1 MAVSFSTPS
10 AAAASTD
17 TLDSVTTRGST
28 TTNSIQVGGVN
39 VAGNYALP
47 TADGTNGQFL
57 QTDGS
62 GSVSFASVSVTGGL
76 TYKGSY
82 NAATS
87 TPSLV
92 TALKGDFYIIS
103 VAGSLAG
110 VNLAVGDHI
119 VFNQNAANPV
129 TSAMFDV
136 IDNSEADTLDSV
148 TTRGSTTANSV
159 QVGGLNVA
167 GNYNLPA
174 VDGSNGQAITT
185 NGSGTLSF
193 STVLTDVVQ
202 DPSPQLGA
210 PLDVNGQAITSASN
224 GDITL
229 NPDGTGE
236 IQLGAD
242 LIPDADATHT
252 IGSES
257 ERFISAYTDLNGAI
271 RFKAKNDSGGVINK
285 GQVVYIKGISGT
297 VPTVGLAR
305 ANSAAT
311 MPAFGLALAS
321 ANDQAEMQIITFGN
335 LTDVNTTTYSLS
347 LNDTVFVSA
356 ATAGALTNSA
366 PAGEANLIQNIGR
379 VIRADASAGIIKVGG
394 AGRSNATPNLD
405 DGKIFKGNA
414 SNQAESVAL
423 SSVALS
429 SLNDDLSYLEPANNL
444 SDVSSASAARTN
456 LGLGTAATQDIGTT
470 ANDVVQLDG
479 SARLPAVDGSQLT
492 NLPAAA
498 GSLLASNNLSDVA
511 NISTSR
517 ANLGLGNAGL
527 YNVGTAA
534 SNVVQ
539 LDGSARLPA
548 VDGSQLTN
556 LPAAAGALLSANNLS
571 DVANIST
578 SRANL
583 GLGNAGL
590 YNVGTAASNVVQLD
604 GSARLPAVDGSQLT
618 NLPAPVES
626 DTLDSVTTRGS
637 STTNSVST
645 GHHTPSSAGSYDLG
659 STVAE
664 WRNLYLADNSKIVMG
679 LDQDVELIHDPDD
692 GLILDLGVADESNDP
707 QLQLRSQTTGAFGPR
722 MTFRTD
728 SASPAAGDRV
738 GTFLFQGEDSGSGA
752 QDYAE
757 IRGLIQD
764 PTAANEVGKLS
775 LLAWPSSANARGL
788 HVQGI
793 PSVTS
798 GAKVNIDHDGNTYGL
813 HLNNVLVE
821 ATAAELSLLDGGST
835 VGSSITIA
843 DTDGFIVNN
852 GGVTKLIPALD
863 LKTYAGGGGGGG
875 SRTSPTSITTTTTL
889 SAPAASTLEEIYYI
903 DSGSAVTVTLVAAS
917 TVDGFKYNLKRLG
930 AGAVTIALNG
940 SDVIDH
946 SGQTS
951 FSLANQYDSI
961 TLVSDGTNNRWL
973 II

>member
-174 VDGSNGQAITT
+174 ADGSTGQAITT

-202 DPSPQLGA
+202 DTTPQLGG
-210 PLDVNGQAITSASN
+210 PLDVNGQAITSASS

-236 IQLGAD
+236 IKLGAD

-271 RFKAKNDSGGVINK
+271 RFKAKNDSGGVISK
-285 GQVVYIKGISGT
+285 GQAVYIKGISGT

-311 MPAFGLALAS
+311 MPAFGLALAN

-405 DGKIFKGNA
+405 NGKIFKGNA

-423 SSVALS
+423 SSIALS
-429 SLNDDLSYLEPANNL
+429 SLNDDLSYLTP
-444 SDVSSASAARTN
+444 
-456 LGLGTAATQDIGTT
+456 
-470 ANDVVQLDG
+470 
-479 SARLPAVDGSQLT
+479 
-492 NLPAAA
+492 
-498 GSLLASNNLSDVA
+498 
-511 NISTSR
+511 
-517 ANLGLGNAGL
+517 
-527 YNVGTAA
+527 
-534 SNVVQ
+534 
-539 LDGSARLPA
+539 
-548 VDGSQLTN
+548 
-556 LPAAAGALLSANNLS
+556 ANNLS
-571 DVANIST
+571 DVANAGTARTNLGVAIGSDVQAYDAQLADVAGLTPADGSFIVGDGASFVAESGATART
-578 SRANL
+578 SL
-583 GLGNAGL
+583 GLGTAATSASTDFLASTAGL
-590 YNVGTAASNVVQLD
+590 NNLSDVSFTAGPGIDNYVLTYDNGTSSWGAEAASGGGIAAVVDDTSPQLGGNLDLHGQDIVTTSNADLDLAPDGTGVVVVRGNQTGGNNQGAIKLNCEQNTHGVTIKSPAHASAASYTLTLPIND
-604 GSARLPAVDGSQLT
+604 GSANEVLQTDGSGVLSWVAQSGGYSIDLDPVAITTSNVTLT
-618 NLPAPVES
+618 AP
-626 DTLDSVTTRGS
+626 
-637 STTNSVST
+637 SVSHEYYIVRNST
-645 GHHTPSSAGSYDLG
+645 SA
-659 STVAE
+659 
-664 WRNLYLADNSKIVMG
+664 
-679 LDQDVELIHDPDD
+679 
-692 GLILDLGVADESNDP
+692 
-707 QLQLRSQTTGAFGPR
+707 
-722 MTFRTD
+722 
-728 SASPAAGDRV
+728 
-738 GTFLFQGEDSGSGA
+738 
-752 QDYAE
+752 
-757 IRGLIQD
+757 
-764 PTAANEVGKLS
+764 
-775 LLAWPSSANARGL
+775 
-788 HVQGI
+788 
-793 PSVTS
+793 
-798 GAKVNIDHDGNTYGL
+798 
-813 HLNNVLVE
+813 
-821 ATAAELSLLDGGST
+821 
-835 VGSSITIA
+835 ITI
-843 DTDGFIVNN
+843 N
-852 GGVTKLIPALD
+852 
-863 LKTYAGGGGGGG
+863 
-875 SRTSPTSITTTTTL
+875 
-889 SAPAASTLEEIYYI
+889 
-903 DSGSAVTVTLVAAS
+903 LVAAA
-917 TVDGFKYNLKRLG
+917 TAGAEFQYTFKVLG
-930 AGAVTIALNG
+930 SGAVTIDPNG
-940 SDVIDH
+940 SEYIDH
-946 SGQTS
+946 SGQTTYTPI
-951 FSLANQYDSI
+951 QYDAV
-961 TLVSDGTNNRWL
+961 TLLCDGSNWYL
-973 II
+973 V

>member
-10 AAAASTD
+10 AAAAESD
-17 TLDSVTTRGST
+17 TLDTVTTRGST

-148 TTRGSTTANSV
+148 TARGSTTANSI
-159 QVGGLNVA
+159 QVGGVNVA
-167 GNYNLPA
+167 GNYNLPT

-202 DPSPQLGA
+202 DTTPQLGG
-210 PLDVNGQAITSASN
+210 PLDVNGQSITSASN

-236 IQLGAD
+236 IKLGAD

-252 IGSES
+252 IGSEN

-271 RFKAKNDSGGVINK
+271 RFKAKNDSGGVISK
-285 GQVVYIKGISGT
+285 GQAVYIKGISGT

-311 MPAFGLALAS
+311 MPAFGLALAN

-379 VIRADASAGIIKVGG
+379 VIRADAAAGIIKVGG

-423 SSVALS
+423 SSIALS
-429 SLNDDLSYLEPANNL
+429 SLNDDLSYLAPANNL
-444 SDVSSASAARTN
+444 SDVANAATARTN
-456 LGLGTAATQDIGTT
+456 LGLAIGSDVQAYDAGLADIAGIPTTDGVFIVGNGTNFVAEIGSTARTSLGLGTAAVEDVGTT
-470 ANDVVQLDG
+470 AGDIVQLDG

-492 NLPAAA
+492 NLP
-498 GSLLASNNLSDVA
+498 GGGDLLA
-511 NISTSR
+511 
-517 ANLGLGNAGL
+517 
-527 YNVGTAA
+527 
-534 SNVVQ
+534 
-539 LDGSARLPA
+539 
-548 VDGSQLTN
+548 
-556 LPAAAGALLSANNLS
+556 ANNLS
-571 DVANIST
+571 DLANAATARTNLGVAIGSDVQAYDAQLADVAGLTPADGAFIVGDGANFVAESGATART
-578 SRANL
+578 SL
-583 GLGNAGL
+583 GLGTAATSNTGDFLASTAGL
-590 YNVGTAASNVVQLD
+590 NDLSDVSFTAGPGIDNYVLTYDNAS
-604 GSARLPAVDGSQLT
+604 
-618 NLPAPVES
+618 
-626 DTLDSVTTRGS
+626 S
-637 STTNSVST
+637 SW
-645 GHHTPSSAGSYDLG
+645 G
-659 STVAE
+659 AE
-664 WRNLYLADNSKIVMG
+664 
-679 LDQDVELIHDPDD
+679 
-692 GLILDLGVADESNDP
+692 
-707 QLQLRSQTTGAFGPR
+707 
-722 MTFRTD
+722 
-728 SASPAAGDRV
+728 AA
-738 GTFLFQGEDSGSGA
+738 
-752 QDYAE
+752 
-757 IRGLIQD
+757 
-764 PTAANEVGKLS
+764 
-775 LLAWPSSANARGL
+775 
-788 HVQGI
+788 
-793 PSVTS
+793 
-798 GAKVNIDHDGNTYGL
+798 
-813 HLNNVLVE
+813 
-821 ATAAELSLLDGGST
+821 
-835 VGSSITIA
+835 
-843 DTDGFIVNN
+843 
-852 GGVTKLIPALD
+852 
-863 LKTYAGGGGGGG
+863 AGGGGY
-875 SRTSPTSITTTTTL
+875 SVTVDTTTITTTNPTNL
-889 SAPAASTLEEIYYI
+889 SSPSDNEEVYI
-903 DSGSAVTVTLVAAS
+903 ISNGATDVTVNMVAAATCGS
-917 TVDGFKYNLKRLG
+917 GFKYTFKVLG
-930 AGAVTIALNG
+930 TGTITLDPNG
-940 SDVIDH
+940 SEYIDH
-946 SGQTS
+946 SGQTTYS
-951 FSLANQYDSI
+951 PAQYDSV
-961 TLVSDGTNNRWL
+961 TMVTDGSNWYLV
-973 II
+973 

>member
-10 AAAASTD
+10 AAAAESD
-17 TLDSVTTRGST
+17 TLDTVTTRGST

-47 TADGTNGQFL
+47 TVDGSNGQFL

-62 GSVSFASVSVTGGL
+62 GSVSFATVSVTGGL

-119 VFNQNAANPV
+119 VFNQDAANPV

-167 GNYNLPA
+167 GNYNLPT
-174 VDGSNGQAITT
+174 VDGSANQAITT

-193 STVLTDVVQ
+193 NTVLTDVVE
-202 DPSPQLGA
+202 DTTPQLGG
-210 PLDVNGQAITSASN
+210 PLDVNGQAITSASS

-236 IQLGAD
+236 IKLGAD

-252 IGSES
+252 IGSEN

-271 RFKAKNDSGGVINK
+271 RFKAKNDSGGVISK
-285 GQVVYIKGISGT
+285 GQAVYIKGISGT

-311 MPAFGLALAS
+311 MPAFGLALAN

-423 SSVALS
+423 SSIALS
-429 SLNDDLSYLEPANNL
+429 SLNDDLSYLTPANNL
-444 SDVSSASAARTN
+444 SDLDNAATARTN
-456 LGLGTAATQDIGTT
+456 LGVAIGSDVQAYDAQLADVAGLTPADGSFIVGDGANFVSESGATARASLGLTIGTDVLAATAGLNDLSDVSFTAGPGIDNYVLTYDNGTSSWGAEAVSGGGDLLAANNLSDLDNAATARTNLGVAIGSDVQAYDAQLADVAGLTPADGSFIVGDGANFVAESGATARTSLGLGTAATSNTGDFLAST
-470 ANDVVQLDG
+470 AGLNDLSDVSFTAGPGIDNYV
-479 SARLPAVDGSQLT
+479 LT
-492 NLPAAA
+492 YDNASSSWGAEAAA
-498 GSLLASNNLSDVA
+498 G
-511 NISTSR
+511 
-517 ANLGLGNAGL
+517 GG
-527 YNVGTAA
+527 Y
-534 SNVVQ
+534 
-539 LDGSARLPA
+539 
-548 VDGSQLTN
+548 
-556 LPAAAGALLSANNLS
+556 
-571 DVANIST
+571 
-578 SRANL
+578 
-583 GLGNAGL
+583 
-590 YNVGTAASNVVQLD
+590 
-604 GSARLPAVDGSQLT
+604 
-618 NLPAPVES
+618 
-626 DTLDSVTTRGS
+626 SVTVDTTTI
-637 STTNSVST
+637 STTN
-645 GHHTPSSAGSYDLG
+645 P
-659 STVAE
+659 
-664 WRNLYLADNSKIVMG
+664 
-679 LDQDVELIHDPDD
+679 
-692 GLILDLGVADESNDP
+692 
-707 QLQLRSQTTGAFGPR
+707 
-722 MTFRTD
+722 
-728 SASPAAGDRV
+728 
-738 GTFLFQGEDSGSGA
+738 
-752 QDYAE
+752 
-757 IRGLIQD
+757 
-764 PTAANEVGKLS
+764 
-775 LLAWPSSANARGL
+775 
-788 HVQGI
+788 
-793 PSVTS
+793 
-798 GAKVNIDHDGNTYGL
+798 
-813 HLNNVLVE
+813 
-821 ATAAELSLLDGGST
+821 
-835 VGSSITIA
+835 
-843 DTDGFIVNN
+843 
-852 GGVTKLIPALD
+852 
-863 LKTYAGGGGGGG
+863 
-875 SRTSPTSITTTTTL
+875 TTL
-889 SAPAASTLEEIYYI
+889 SSPSDNEEVYIISNSTT
-903 DSGSAVTVTLVAAS
+903 DVTVNLVAAATCGS
-917 TVDGFKYNLKRLG
+917 GFKYTFKVLG
-930 AGAVTIALNG
+930 TGVITLDPNGTEYIDFAAQTTFAIGA
-940 SDVIDH
+940 
-946 SGQTS
+946 
-951 FSLANQYDSI
+951 QYDSVSLQ
-961 TLVSDGTNNRWL
+961 TDGSNWYLV
-973 II
+973 

>member
-10 AAAASTD
+10 AAAAESD
-17 TLDSVTTRGST
+17 TLDTVTTRGST

-47 TADGTNGQFL
+47 TVDGSNGQFL

-62 GSVSFASVSVTGGL
+62 GSVSFATVSVTGGL

-119 VFNQNAANPV
+119 VFNQDAANPV

-167 GNYNLPA
+167 GNYNLPT
-174 VDGSNGQAITT
+174 VDGSANQAITT

-193 STVLTDVVQ
+193 NTVLTDVVE
-202 DPSPQLGA
+202 DTTPQLGG
-210 PLDVNGQAITSASN
+210 PLDVNGQAITSASS

-236 IQLGAD
+236 IKLGAD

-252 IGSES
+252 IGSEN

-271 RFKAKNDSGGVINK
+271 RFKAKNDSGGVISK
-285 GQVVYIKGISGT
+285 GQAVYIKGISGT

-311 MPAFGLALAS
+311 MPAFGLALAN

-423 SSVALS
+423 SSIALS
-429 SLNDDLSYLEPANNL
+429 SLNDDLSYLTPANNL
-444 SDVSSASAARTN
+444 SDLDNVATARTN
-456 LGLGTAATQDIGTT
+456 LGVAIGSDVQAYDAQLADVAGLTPADGSFIVGDGANFVSESGATARASLGLTIGTDVLAATAGLNDLSDVSFTAGPGIDNYVLTYDNGTSSWGAEAVSGGGDLLAANNLSDLDNAATARTNLGVAIGSDVQAYDAQLADVAGLTPADGSFIVGDGANFVAESGATARTSLGLGTAATSNTGDFLAST
-470 ANDVVQLDG
+470 AGLNDLSDVSFTAGPGIDNYV
-479 SARLPAVDGSQLT
+479 LT
-492 NLPAAA
+492 YDNASSSWGAEAAA
-498 GSLLASNNLSDVA
+498 G
-511 NISTSR
+511 
-517 ANLGLGNAGL
+517 GG
-527 YNVGTAA
+527 Y
-534 SNVVQ
+534 
-539 LDGSARLPA
+539 
-548 VDGSQLTN
+548 
-556 LPAAAGALLSANNLS
+556 
-571 DVANIST
+571 
-578 SRANL
+578 
-583 GLGNAGL
+583 
-590 YNVGTAASNVVQLD
+590 
-604 GSARLPAVDGSQLT
+604 
-618 NLPAPVES
+618 
-626 DTLDSVTTRGS
+626 SVTVDTTTI
-637 STTNSVST
+637 STTN
-645 GHHTPSSAGSYDLG
+645 P
-659 STVAE
+659 
-664 WRNLYLADNSKIVMG
+664 
-679 LDQDVELIHDPDD
+679 
-692 GLILDLGVADESNDP
+692 
-707 QLQLRSQTTGAFGPR
+707 
-722 MTFRTD
+722 
-728 SASPAAGDRV
+728 
-738 GTFLFQGEDSGSGA
+738 
-752 QDYAE
+752 
-757 IRGLIQD
+757 
-764 PTAANEVGKLS
+764 
-775 LLAWPSSANARGL
+775 
-788 HVQGI
+788 
-793 PSVTS
+793 
-798 GAKVNIDHDGNTYGL
+798 
-813 HLNNVLVE
+813 
-821 ATAAELSLLDGGST
+821 
-835 VGSSITIA
+835 
-843 DTDGFIVNN
+843 
-852 GGVTKLIPALD
+852 
-863 LKTYAGGGGGGG
+863 
-875 SRTSPTSITTTTTL
+875 TTL
-889 SAPAASTLEEIYYI
+889 SSPSDNEEVYIISNSTT
-903 DSGSAVTVTLVAAS
+903 DVTVNLVAAATCGS
-917 TVDGFKYNLKRLG
+917 GFKYTFKVLG
-930 AGAVTIALNG
+930 TGVITLDPNGTEYIDFAAQTTFAIGA
-940 SDVIDH
+940 
-946 SGQTS
+946 
-951 FSLANQYDSI
+951 QYDSVSLQ
-961 TLVSDGTNNRWL
+961 TDGSNWYLV
-973 II
+973 

>member
-174 VDGSNGQAITT
+174 ADGSTGQAITT

-202 DPSPQLGA
+202 DTTPQLGG
-210 PLDVNGQAITSASN
+210 PLDVNGQAITSASS

-236 IQLGAD
+236 IKLGAD

-271 RFKAKNDSGGVINK
+271 RFKAKNDSGGVISK
-285 GQVVYIKGISGT
+285 GQAVYIKGISGT

-311 MPAFGLALAS
+311 MPAFGLALAN

-405 DGKIFKGNA
+405 NGKIFKGNA

-423 SSVALS
+423 SSIALS
-429 SLNDDLSYLEPANNL
+429 SLNDDLSYLTPANNL
-444 SDVSSASAARTN
+444 SDLANASTARTN
-456 LGLGTAATQDIGTT
+456 LGVAIGSDVQAYDQQLADVAGLTPADGSFIVGDGVNFVAESGATARTSLGLGTAAVEDVGTT
-470 ANDVVQLDG
+470 AGDIVQLDG

-492 NLPAAA
+492 NLP
-498 GSLLASNNLSDVA
+498 GGGDLLA
-511 NISTSR
+511 
-517 ANLGLGNAGL
+517 
-527 YNVGTAA
+527 
-534 SNVVQ
+534 
-539 LDGSARLPA
+539 
-548 VDGSQLTN
+548 
-556 LPAAAGALLSANNLS
+556 ANNLS
-571 DVANIST
+571 DLANI
-578 SRANL
+578 A
-583 GLGNAGL
+583 
-590 YNVGTAASNVVQLD
+590 TA
-604 GSARLPAVDGSQLT
+604 RT
-618 NLPAPVES
+618 N
-626 DTLDSVTTRGS
+626 
-637 STTNSVST
+637 
-645 GHHTPSSAGSYDLG
+645 
-659 STVAE
+659 
-664 WRNLYLADNSKIVMG
+664 
-679 LDQDVELIHDPDD
+679 
-692 GLILDLGVADESNDP
+692 LGVAIGSDVQAHDAGLDSISGLTTAADKMIYTTAADTYAVTGLTTAGRALLDDADAAAQRTTLGLVIGTDVLSDVVQDTTP
-707 QLQLRSQTTGAFGPR
+707 QLGGDLDLNGQDLVTTSNADLDLAPDGTGVVVVRGNQTGGNNQGAIKLNCEQNTHGI
-722 MTFRTD
+722 TIK
-728 SASPAAGDRV
+728 SPAHASAATYTLTLPVNDGNASDV
-738 GTFLFQGEDSGSGA
+738 LQTDGSGVLSWVA
-752 QDYAE
+752 QSGGSGY
-757 IRGLIQD
+757 
-764 PTAANEVGKLS
+764 
-775 LLAWPSSANARGL
+775 
-788 HVQGI
+788 
-793 PSVTS
+793 SVT
-798 GAKVNIDHDGNTYGL
+798 V
-813 HLNNVLVE
+813 
-821 ATAAELSLLDGGST
+821 
-835 VGSSITIA
+835 
-843 DTDGFIVNN
+843 DT
-852 GGVTKLIPALD
+852 T
-863 LKTYAGGGGGGG
+863 T
-875 SRTSPTSITTTTTL
+875 ITTTNPTNLT
-889 SAPAASTLEEIYYI
+889 SPSDNEEVYI
-903 DSGSAVTVTLVAAS
+903 INNGATAVTVNMVAAATCGS
-917 TVDGFKYNLKRLG
+917 GFKYTFKVLG
-930 AGAVTIALNG
+930 TGTITLDPN
-940 SDVIDH
+940 STEYIDH
-946 SGQTS
+946 SGQTTYS
-951 FSLANQYDSI
+951 PSQYDSV
-961 TLVSDGTNNRWL
+961 TMVTDGSNWYLV
-973 II
+973 

>member
-39 VAGNYALP
+39 VTGNYALP

-57 QTDGS
+57 QTDGL

-174 VDGSNGQAITT
+174 ADGSTGQAITT

-202 DPSPQLGA
+202 DTTPQLGG
-210 PLDVNGQAITSASN
+210 PLDVNGQAITSASS

-236 IQLGAD
+236 IKLGAD

-257 ERFISAYTDLNGAI
+257 ERFISTYSDVNGAI
-271 RFKAKNDSGGVINK
+271 RFKAKNDSGGTINK

-297 VPTVGLAR
+297 VPTVDLAR

-311 MPAFGLALAS
+311 MPAFGLALAN

-335 LTDVNTTTYSLS
+335 LTDVDTTTYSLS

-366 PAGEANLIQNIGR
+366 PAGEANFIQNIGR

-423 SSVALS
+423 SSIALS
-429 SLNDDLSYLEPANNL
+429 SLNDDLSYLTPANNL
-444 SDVSSASAARTN
+444 SDLVNAATARTN
-456 LGLGTAATQDIGTT
+456 LGLTIGFDVQAYDQQLADVAGLTPADGSFIVGDGANFVAESGATARTSLGLGTAATSNTGDFLAST
-470 ANDVVQLDG
+470 AGLNDLSDVSFTAGPGIDNYV
-479 SARLPAVDGSQLT
+479 LT
-492 NLPAAA
+492 YDNASSSWGAEAAA
-498 GSLLASNNLSDVA
+498 G
-511 NISTSR
+511 
-517 ANLGLGNAGL
+517 GG
-527 YNVGTAA
+527 Y
-534 SNVVQ
+534 
-539 LDGSARLPA
+539 
-548 VDGSQLTN
+548 
-556 LPAAAGALLSANNLS
+556 
-571 DVANIST
+571 
-578 SRANL
+578 
-583 GLGNAGL
+583 
-590 YNVGTAASNVVQLD
+590 
-604 GSARLPAVDGSQLT
+604 
-618 NLPAPVES
+618 
-626 DTLDSVTTRGS
+626 SVTVDTTTI
-637 STTNSVST
+637 STTN
-645 GHHTPSSAGSYDLG
+645 P
-659 STVAE
+659 
-664 WRNLYLADNSKIVMG
+664 
-679 LDQDVELIHDPDD
+679 
-692 GLILDLGVADESNDP
+692 
-707 QLQLRSQTTGAFGPR
+707 
-722 MTFRTD
+722 
-728 SASPAAGDRV
+728 
-738 GTFLFQGEDSGSGA
+738 
-752 QDYAE
+752 
-757 IRGLIQD
+757 
-764 PTAANEVGKLS
+764 
-775 LLAWPSSANARGL
+775 
-788 HVQGI
+788 
-793 PSVTS
+793 
-798 GAKVNIDHDGNTYGL
+798 
-813 HLNNVLVE
+813 
-821 ATAAELSLLDGGST
+821 
-835 VGSSITIA
+835 
-843 DTDGFIVNN
+843 
-852 GGVTKLIPALD
+852 
-863 LKTYAGGGGGGG
+863 
-875 SRTSPTSITTTTTL
+875 TTL
-889 SAPAASTLEEIYYI
+889 SSPSDNEEVYIISNSTT
-903 DSGSAVTVTLVAAS
+903 DVTVNLVAAATCGS
-917 TVDGFKYNLKRLG
+917 GFKYTFKVLG
-930 AGAVTIALNG
+930 TGVITLDPNG
-940 SDVIDH
+940 TEYIDFAA
-946 SGQTS
+946 QTS
-951 FSLANQYDSI
+951 FTIGAQYDSVSLQ
-961 TLVSDGTNNRWL
+961 TDGSNWYLV
-973 II
+973 

>member
-1 MAVSFSTPS
+1 VSLS
-10 AAAASTD
+10 A
-17 TLDSVTTRGST
+17 
-28 TTNSIQVGGVN
+28 
-39 VAGNYALP
+39 
-47 TADGTNGQFL
+47 
-57 QTDGS
+57 
-62 GSVSFASVSVTGGL
+62 
-76 TYKGSY
+76 
-82 NAATS
+82 
-87 TPSLV
+87 
-92 TALKGDFYIIS
+92 
-103 VAGSLAG
+103 
-110 VNLAVGDHI
+110 GDHI

-129 TSAMFDV
+129 TSSMFDV

-167 GNYNLPA
+167 GNYNLPT
-174 VDGSNGQAITT
+174 VDGSANQAITT

-202 DPSPQLGA
+202 DTTPQLGGS
-210 PLDVNGQAITSASN
+210 LDVNGQSITSASN

-236 IQLGAD
+236 IKLGAD
-242 LIPDADATHT
+242 LIPDADASHT

-311 MPAFGLALAS
+311 MPAFGLALAN
-321 ANDQAEMQIITFGN
+321 ANDQAEVQIITFGN

-405 DGKIFKGNA
+405 NGKIFRGNA

-423 SSVALS
+423 SSIALS
-429 SLNDDLSYLEPANNL
+429 SLNDDLSYLTPANNL
-444 SDVSSASAARTN
+444 SDVANAGTARTN
-456 LGLGTAATQDIGTT
+456 LGLGTAATQDVGTT

-498 GSLLASNNLSDVA
+498 GSLLAANNLSDVANASTARTNLGVAIGSDVQAYDAGLADIASIPTTDGVFIVGNGTNFVAEIGSTARTSLGLGTAAVQDSGDFLQPSNNLSDVA
-511 NISTSR
+511 NAGTARTNLGVAIGSDVQAYDAQLADVAGLTPADGSFIVGDGANFVAESGATARTS
-517 ANLGLGNAGL
+517 LGLGTAATSASTDFLASTAGL
-527 YNVGTAA
+527 
-534 SNVVQ
+534 
-539 LDGSARLPA
+539 
-548 VDGSQLTN
+548 
-556 LPAAAGALLSANNLS
+556 NNLS
-571 DVANIST
+571 DVSFTAGPSIDNYVLTYDNAT
-578 SRANL
+578 SSWGAE
-583 GLGNAGL
+583 
-590 YNVGTAASNVVQLD
+590 AAS
-604 GSARLPAVDGSQLT
+604 
-618 NLPAPVES
+618 
-626 DTLDSVTTRGS
+626 
-637 STTNSVST
+637 
-645 GHHTPSSAGSYDLG
+645 
-659 STVAE
+659 
-664 WRNLYLADNSKIVMG
+664 
-679 LDQDVELIHDPDD
+679 
-692 GLILDLGVADESNDP
+692 
-707 QLQLRSQTTGAFGPR
+707 
-722 MTFRTD
+722 
-728 SASPAAGDRV
+728 
-738 GTFLFQGEDSGSGA
+738 
-752 QDYAE
+752 
-757 IRGLIQD
+757 
-764 PTAANEVGKLS
+764 
-775 LLAWPSSANARGL
+775 
-788 HVQGI
+788 
-793 PSVTS
+793 
-798 GAKVNIDHDGNTYGL
+798 
-813 HLNNVLVE
+813 
-821 ATAAELSLLDGGST
+821 
-835 VGSSITIA
+835 
-843 DTDGFIVNN
+843 
-852 GGVTKLIPALD
+852 
-863 LKTYAGGGGGGG
+863 GGGGG
-875 SRTSPTSITTTTTL
+875 SRTSPSSITTTTTL

-946 SGQTS
+946 AGQTT

>member
-148 TTRGSTTANSV
+148 TTRGATTANSV

-167 GNYNLPA
+167 GNYNLPT
-174 VDGSNGQAITT
+174 VDGSANQAITT

-193 STVLTDVVQ
+193 STVLTDVIQ
-202 DPSPQLGA
+202 DPSPQLGG

-236 IQLGAD
+236 IKLGAD
-242 LIPDADATHT
+242 LIPDADVSHT

-271 RFKAKNDSGGVINK
+271 RFKAKNDSGGTINK

-297 VPTVGLAR
+297 VPTVDLAR

-311 MPAFGLALAS
+311 MPAFGLALAN

-423 SSVALS
+423 SSIALS
-429 SLNDDLSYLEPANNL
+429 SLNDDLSYLAPTNNL
-444 SDVSSASAARTN
+444 SDLANAATARTN
-456 LGLGTAATQDIGTT
+456 LGLAIGSDVQAYDQQLADVAGLTPADGSFIVGDGANFVAESGATARASLGLTIGTDVQAHDAGLDSISALTTAADKMIYTTAADTYAVTDLTSAGRALLDDADAAAQRTTLGLVIGTDVLS
-470 ANDVVQLDG
+470 DVVQDTTPQLGGNLDLNGQDLVTTSNADLDLAPDGTGVVVFRGNQTGGNNPGALKLNCEQNTHGITIKSPAHASAATYTLTLPVNDGNASDVLQTDG
-479 SARLPAVDGSQLT
+479 SGVLSWVAQSGGS
-492 NLPAAA
+492 
-498 GSLLASNNLSDVA
+498 G
-511 NISTSR
+511 
-517 ANLGLGNAGL
+517 
-527 YNVGTAA
+527 Y
-534 SNVVQ
+534 
-539 LDGSARLPA
+539 
-548 VDGSQLTN
+548 
-556 LPAAAGALLSANNLS
+556 
-571 DVANIST
+571 
-578 SRANL
+578 
-583 GLGNAGL
+583 
-590 YNVGTAASNVVQLD
+590 
-604 GSARLPAVDGSQLT
+604 
-618 NLPAPVES
+618 
-626 DTLDSVTTRGS
+626 SVTVD
-637 STTNSVST
+637 TTT
-645 GHHTPSSAGSYDLG
+645 
-659 STVAE
+659 
-664 WRNLYLADNSKIVMG
+664 
-679 LDQDVELIHDPDD
+679 
-692 GLILDLGVADESNDP
+692 
-707 QLQLRSQTTGAFGPR
+707 
-722 MTFRTD
+722 
-728 SASPAAGDRV
+728 
-738 GTFLFQGEDSGSGA
+738 
-752 QDYAE
+752 
-757 IRGLIQD
+757 
-764 PTAANEVGKLS
+764 
-775 LLAWPSSANARGL
+775 
-788 HVQGI
+788 
-793 PSVTS
+793 
-798 GAKVNIDHDGNTYGL
+798 
-813 HLNNVLVE
+813 
-821 ATAAELSLLDGGST
+821 
-835 VGSSITIA
+835 
-843 DTDGFIVNN
+843 
-852 GGVTKLIPALD
+852 
-863 LKTYAGGGGGGG
+863 
-875 SRTSPTSITTTTTL
+875 ITTTNPTNLT
-889 SAPAASTLEEIYYI
+889 SPSDNEEVYI
-903 DSGSAVTVTLVAAS
+903 INNGATAVTVNMVAAATCGS
-917 TVDGFKYNLKRLG
+917 GFKYTFKVLG
-930 AGAVTIALNG
+930 TGAITLDPN
-940 SDVIDH
+940 STEYIDH
-946 SGQTS
+946 SGQTTYS
-951 FSLANQYDSI
+951 PSQYDSV
-961 TLVSDGTNNRWL
+961 TMVTDGSNWYLV
-973 II
+973 

>member
-10 AAAASTD
+10 AAAAESD
-17 TLDSVTTRGST
+17 TLDTVTTRGST

-62 GSVSFASVSVTGGL
+62 GSVSFATVSITGNL

-148 TTRGSTTANSV
+148 TTRGATTANSV

-167 GNYNLPA
+167 GNYNLPT
-174 VDGSNGQAITT
+174 VDGSANQAITT

-193 STVLTDVVQ
+193 NTVLTDVVQ
-202 DPSPQLGA
+202 DTTPQLGG
-210 PLDVNGQAITSASN
+210 PLDVNGQSITSASN

-236 IQLGAD
+236 IKLGAD

-297 VPTVGLAR
+297 VPTVDLAR

-311 MPAFGLALAS
+311 MPAFGLALAN
-321 ANDQAEMQIITFGN
+321 ANDQAEVQIITFGN

-405 DGKIFKGNA
+405 NGKIFRGNA

-423 SSVALS
+423 SSIALS
-429 SLNDDLSYLEPANNL
+429 SLNDDLSYLTPANNL
-444 SDVSSASAARTN
+444 SDVANAGTARTN
-456 LGLGTAATQDIGTT
+456 LGLGTAATQDVGTT

-498 GSLLASNNLSDVA
+498 GSLLA
-511 NISTSR
+511 
-517 ANLGLGNAGL
+517 
-527 YNVGTAA
+527 
-534 SNVVQ
+534 
-539 LDGSARLPA
+539 
-548 VDGSQLTN
+548 
-556 LPAAAGALLSANNLS
+556 ANNLS
-571 DVANIST
+571 DVANAATARTNLGVAIGSDVQAYDAGLADIASIPTTDGVFIVGNGTNFVAEIGST
-578 SRANL
+578 ARTSL
-583 GLGNAGL
+583 GLGSAAVED
-590 YNVGTAASNVVQLD
+590 VGTTANDVVQLD

-618 NLPAPVES
+618 NLPAPAGTLLAANNLS
-626 DTLDSVTTRGS
+626 D
-637 STTNSVST
+637 
-645 GHHTPSSAGSYDLG
+645 
-659 STVAE
+659 VANAATA
-664 WRNLYLADNSKIVMG
+664 RSN
-679 LDQDVELIHDPDD
+679 
-692 GLILDLGVADESNDP
+692 LGVAIGSDVQAYDAGLADIASIP
-707 QLQLRSQTTGAFGPR
+707 TTDGVFIVGNGTNFVAEIGS
-722 MTFRTD
+722 TART
-728 SASPAAGDRV
+728 SLGLGTAATQDV
-738 GTFLFQGEDSGSGA
+738 GT
-752 QDYAE
+752 
-757 IRGLIQD
+757 
-764 PTAANEVGKLS
+764 TANDV
-775 LLAWPSSANARGL
+775 
-788 HVQGI
+788 VQ
-793 PSVTS
+793 
-798 GAKVNIDHDGNTYGL
+798 
-813 HLNNVLVE
+813 
-821 ATAAELSLLDGGST
+821 LDGSARLPAVDGSQLT
-835 VGSSITIA
+835 NLPAGTGVRASVDEITS
-843 DTDGFIVNN
+843 TPY
-852 GGVTKLIPALD
+852 TIP
-863 LKTYAGGGGGGG
+863 T
-875 SRTSPTSITTTTTL
+875 
-889 SAPAASTLEEIYYI
+889 PAASAVELVYYTDSTSAYSVTLPSASSSGEGVKVNVKQLNTGTTTVSCQGSDYI
-903 DSGSAVTVTLVAAS
+903 DVSSQTS
-917 TVDGFKYNLKRLG
+917 
-930 AGAVTIALNG
+930 IAL
-940 SDVIDH
+940 
-946 SGQTS
+946 
-951 FSLANQYDSI
+951 NQYDSL
-961 TLVSDGTNNRWL
+961 TFVADATNNRWL
-973 II
+973 LV

>member
-10 AAAASTD
+10 AAAAESD
-17 TLDSVTTRGST
+17 TLDTVTTRGST

-148 TTRGSTTANSV
+148 TTRGATTANSV

-167 GNYNLPA
+167 GNYNLPT
-174 VDGSNGQAITT
+174 VDGSANQAITT

-193 STVLTDVVQ
+193 STVLTDVIQ
-202 DPSPQLGA
+202 DPSPQLGG

-236 IQLGAD
+236 IKLGAD

-271 RFKAKNDSGGVINK
+271 RFKAKNDSGGTINK

-297 VPTVGLAR
+297 VPTVDLAR

-311 MPAFGLALAS
+311 MPAFGLALAN

-423 SSVALS
+423 SSIALS
-429 SLNDDLSYLEPANNL
+429 SLNDDLSYLAPTNNL
-444 SDVSSASAARTN
+444 SDLANAATARTN
-456 LGLGTAATQDIGTT
+456 LGLAIGSDVQAYDQQLADVAGLTPADGSFIVGDGANFVAESGATARASLGLTIGTDVQAHDAGLDSISALTTAADKMIYTTAADTYAVTDLTSAGRALLDDADAAAQRTTLGLVIGTDVLS
-470 ANDVVQLDG
+470 DVVQDTTPQLGGNLDLNGQDLVTTSNADLDLAPDGTGVVVFRGNQTGGNNPGALKLNCEQNTHGITIKSPAHASAATYTLTLPVNDGNASDVLQTDG
-479 SARLPAVDGSQLT
+479 SGVLSWVAQSGGS
-492 NLPAAA
+492 
-498 GSLLASNNLSDVA
+498 G
-511 NISTSR
+511 
-517 ANLGLGNAGL
+517 
-527 YNVGTAA
+527 Y
-534 SNVVQ
+534 
-539 LDGSARLPA
+539 
-548 VDGSQLTN
+548 
-556 LPAAAGALLSANNLS
+556 
-571 DVANIST
+571 
-578 SRANL
+578 
-583 GLGNAGL
+583 
-590 YNVGTAASNVVQLD
+590 
-604 GSARLPAVDGSQLT
+604 
-618 NLPAPVES
+618 
-626 DTLDSVTTRGS
+626 SVTVD
-637 STTNSVST
+637 TTT
-645 GHHTPSSAGSYDLG
+645 
-659 STVAE
+659 
-664 WRNLYLADNSKIVMG
+664 
-679 LDQDVELIHDPDD
+679 
-692 GLILDLGVADESNDP
+692 
-707 QLQLRSQTTGAFGPR
+707 
-722 MTFRTD
+722 
-728 SASPAAGDRV
+728 
-738 GTFLFQGEDSGSGA
+738 
-752 QDYAE
+752 
-757 IRGLIQD
+757 
-764 PTAANEVGKLS
+764 
-775 LLAWPSSANARGL
+775 
-788 HVQGI
+788 
-793 PSVTS
+793 
-798 GAKVNIDHDGNTYGL
+798 
-813 HLNNVLVE
+813 
-821 ATAAELSLLDGGST
+821 
-835 VGSSITIA
+835 
-843 DTDGFIVNN
+843 
-852 GGVTKLIPALD
+852 
-863 LKTYAGGGGGGG
+863 
-875 SRTSPTSITTTTTL
+875 ITTTNPTNLT
-889 SAPAASTLEEIYYI
+889 SPSDNEEVYI
-903 DSGSAVTVTLVAAS
+903 INNGATAVTVNMVAAATCGS
-917 TVDGFKYNLKRLG
+917 GFKYTFKVLG
-930 AGAVTIALNG
+930 TGAITLDPN
-940 SDVIDH
+940 STEYIDH
-946 SGQTS
+946 SGQTTYS
-951 FSLANQYDSI
+951 PSQYDSV
-961 TLVSDGTNNRWL
+961 TMVTDGSNWYLV
-973 II
+973 

>member
-10 AAAASTD
+10 AAAAESD
-17 TLDSVTTRGST
+17 TLDTVTTRGST

-167 GNYNLPA
+167 GNYNLPT

-202 DPSPQLGA
+202 DTTPQLGG
-210 PLDVNGQAITSASN
+210 PLDVNGQAITSASS

-236 IQLGAD
+236 IKLGAD

-311 MPAFGLALAS
+311 MPAFGLALAN

-405 DGKIFKGNA
+405 NGKIFRGNA

-423 SSVALS
+423 SSIALS

-444 SDVSSASAARTN
+444 SDVSSASTARTN
-456 LGLGTAATQDIGTT
+456 LGLAIGSDVQAYDAQLADVAGLTPADGSFIVGDGANFVAESGATARASLGLTIGTDVLAATAGLNDLSDVSFTAGPGIDNYVLTYDNGTSSWGAEAVSGGGDLLAANNLSDLDNVATARTNLGVAIGSDVQAYDQQLTDVAGLTPADGSFIVGDGANFVAESGATARTSLGLGTAATSNTGDF
-470 ANDVVQLDG
+470 
-479 SARLPAVDGSQLT
+479 
-492 NLPAAA
+492 
-498 GSLLASNNLSDVA
+498 LASTAGLNDLSDVSFTA
-511 NISTSR
+511 GPAIDNYVLTYD
-517 ANLGLGNAGL
+517 NASSSWGAE
-527 YNVGTAA
+527 AA
-534 SNVVQ
+534 
-539 LDGSARLPA
+539 
-548 VDGSQLTN
+548 
-556 LPAAAGALLSANNLS
+556 
-571 DVANIST
+571 
-578 SRANL
+578 
-583 GLGNAGL
+583 
-590 YNVGTAASNVVQLD
+590 
-604 GSARLPAVDGSQLT
+604 
-618 NLPAPVES
+618 
-626 DTLDSVTTRGS
+626 
-637 STTNSVST
+637 
-645 GHHTPSSAGSYDLG
+645 
-659 STVAE
+659 
-664 WRNLYLADNSKIVMG
+664 
-679 LDQDVELIHDPDD
+679 
-692 GLILDLGVADESNDP
+692 
-707 QLQLRSQTTGAFGPR
+707 
-722 MTFRTD
+722 
-728 SASPAAGDRV
+728 
-738 GTFLFQGEDSGSGA
+738 
-752 QDYAE
+752 
-757 IRGLIQD
+757 
-764 PTAANEVGKLS
+764 
-775 LLAWPSSANARGL
+775 
-788 HVQGI
+788 
-793 PSVTS
+793 
-798 GAKVNIDHDGNTYGL
+798 
-813 HLNNVLVE
+813 
-821 ATAAELSLLDGGST
+821 
-835 VGSSITIA
+835 
-843 DTDGFIVNN
+843 
-852 GGVTKLIPALD
+852 
-863 LKTYAGGGGGGG
+863 AGGGGY
-875 SRTSPTSITTTTTL
+875 SVSVDTTTIATTNPTNLTSPSDN
-889 SAPAASTLEEIYYI
+889 EEVYI
-903 DSGSAVTVTLVAAS
+903 INNGATAVTVNMVAAATCGSGFRYTFKVLGTGTITLDPNS
-917 TVDGFKYNLKRLG
+917 TEY
-930 AGAVTIALNG
+930 
-940 SDVIDH
+940 IDH
-946 SGQTS
+946 SGQTTYS
-951 FSLANQYDSI
+951 PSQYDSV
-961 TLVSDGTNNRWL
+961 TMVTDGSNWYLV
-973 II
+973 

>member
-556 LPAAAGALLSANNLS
+556 LPA
-571 DVANIST
+571 
-578 SRANL
+578 
-583 GLGNAGL
+583 
-590 YNVGTAASNVVQLD
+590 
-604 GSARLPAVDGSQLT
+604 
-618 NLPAPVES
+618 PVES

-692 GLILDLGVADESNDP
+692 GLILDLGVADGSNDP

-843 DTDGFIVNN
+843 DTDGFIVND

-863 LKTYAGGGGGGG
+863 LKTYAGGGGGG

>member
-10 AAAASTD
+10 AAAAESD

-62 GSVSFASVSVTGGL
+62 GSVSFATVSVTGGL

-136 IDNSEADTLDSV
+136 IDNSEADTLDTV
-148 TTRGSTTANSV
+148 TTRGATTANSV

-167 GNYNLPA
+167 GAYNLPT
-174 VDGSNGQAITT
+174 VDGSANQALTT

-202 DPSPQLGA
+202 DTTPQLGG

-236 IQLGAD
+236 IKLGAD

-257 ERFISAYTDLNGAI
+257 ERFVSLYSDVNGAI
-271 RFKAKNDSGGVINK
+271 RFKAKNDSGGTINK
-285 GQVVYIKGISGT
+285 GQVVYIKGINGT
-297 VPTVGLAR
+297 VPTVDLAR

-311 MPAFGLALAS
+311 MPAFGLALAN
-321 ANDQAEMQIITFGN
+321 ANDQAEVQIITFGN

-405 DGKIFKGNA
+405 NGKIFRGNA

-423 SSVALS
+423 SSIALS

-444 SDVSSASAARTN
+444 SDVANVGTARTN
-456 LGLGTAATQDIGTT
+456 LGLGTAATQDVGTT

-492 NLPAAA
+492 NLP
-498 GSLLASNNLSDVA
+498 
-511 NISTSR
+511 
-517 ANLGLGNAGL
+517 AGL

-556 LPAAAGALLSANNLS
+556 LPAAAGSLLAANNLS
-571 DVANIST
+571 DVANAAT
-578 SRANL
+578 ARTNL
-583 GLGNAGL
+583 GVAIGSDVQAYDAGL
-590 YNVGTAASNVVQLD
+590 ADIASIPTTDGVFIVGNGSNFVAEIGSTARASLGLVIGTDVLSDVVQDTTPQLGGNLDTNGQDLVTTSNADLDLAPDGTGVVVVRGNQTGGNNQGAIKLNCEQNTHGVTIKSPAHASAASYTLTLPVND
-604 GSARLPAVDGSQLT
+604 GSANEVLQTDGSGVLSWVAQSGGGFTYSAITADPANAQLGYHYSCT
-618 NLPAPVES
+618 GTFTITLPTTGSAGQEIRVKNMGSGTITIDPQTQNI
-626 DTLDSVTTRGS
+626 DGATTDYTLDVQY
-637 STTNSVST
+637 
-645 GHHTPSSAGSYDLG
+645 SA
-659 STVAE
+659 
-664 WRNLYLADNSKIVMG
+664 
-679 LDQDVELIHDPDD
+679 
-692 GLILDLGVADESNDP
+692 
-707 QLQLRSQTTGAFGPR
+707 
-722 MTFRTD
+722 
-728 SASPAAGDRV
+728 
-738 GTFLFQGEDSGSGA
+738 
-752 QDYAE
+752 
-757 IRGLIQD
+757 
-764 PTAANEVGKLS
+764 
-775 LLAWPSSANARGL
+775 
-788 HVQGI
+788 
-793 PSVTS
+793 
-798 GAKVNIDHDGNTYGL
+798 
-813 HLNNVLVE
+813 
-821 ATAAELSLLDGGST
+821 
-835 VGSSITIA
+835 
-843 DTDGFIVNN
+843 
-852 GGVTKLIPALD
+852 
-863 LKTYAGGGGGGG
+863 
-875 SRTSPTSITTTTTL
+875 
-889 SAPAASTLEEIYYI
+889 
-903 DSGSAVTVTLVAAS
+903 
-917 TVDGFKYNLKRLG
+917 
-930 AGAVTIALNG
+930 
-940 SDVIDH
+940 
-946 SGQTS
+946 
-951 FSLANQYDSI
+951 I
-961 TLVSDGTNNRWL
+961 TLVSTGSHWEV
-973 II
+973 I

>member
-1 MAVSFSTPS
+1 
-10 AAAASTD
+10 
-17 TLDSVTTRGST
+17 
-28 TTNSIQVGGVN
+28 VGGVN

-174 VDGSNGQAITT
+174 ADGSTGQAITT

-202 DPSPQLGA
+202 DTTPQLGG
-210 PLDVNGQAITSASN
+210 PLDVNGQAITSASS

-236 IQLGAD
+236 IKLGAD

-271 RFKAKNDSGGVINK
+271 RFKAKNDSGGVISK
-285 GQVVYIKGISGT
+285 GQAVYIKGISGT

-311 MPAFGLALAS
+311 MPAFGLALAN

-405 DGKIFKGNA
+405 NGKIFKGNA

-423 SSVALS
+423 SSIALS
-429 SLNDDLSYLEPANNL
+429 SLNDDLSYLTP
-444 SDVSSASAARTN
+444 
-456 LGLGTAATQDIGTT
+456 
-470 ANDVVQLDG
+470 
-479 SARLPAVDGSQLT
+479 
-492 NLPAAA
+492 
-498 GSLLASNNLSDVA
+498 
-511 NISTSR
+511 
-517 ANLGLGNAGL
+517 
-527 YNVGTAA
+527 
-534 SNVVQ
+534 
-539 LDGSARLPA
+539 
-548 VDGSQLTN
+548 
-556 LPAAAGALLSANNLS
+556 ANNLS
-571 DVANIST
+571 DVANAGTARTNLGVAIGSDVQAYDAQLADVAGLTPADGSFIVGDGASFVAESGATART
-578 SRANL
+578 SL
-583 GLGNAGL
+583 GLGTAATSASTDFLASTAGL
-590 YNVGTAASNVVQLD
+590 NNLSDVSFTAGPGIDNYVLTYDNGTSSWGAEAASGGGIAAVVDDTSPQLGGNLDLNGQDIVTTSNADLDLAPDGTGVVVVRGNQTGGNNQGAIKLNCEQNTHGVTIKSPAHASAASYTLTLPIND
-604 GSARLPAVDGSQLT
+604 GSANEVLQTDGSGVLSWVAQSGGYSIDLDPVAITTSNVTLT
-618 NLPAPVES
+618 AP
-626 DTLDSVTTRGS
+626 
-637 STTNSVST
+637 SVSHEYYIVRNST
-645 GHHTPSSAGSYDLG
+645 SA
-659 STVAE
+659 
-664 WRNLYLADNSKIVMG
+664 
-679 LDQDVELIHDPDD
+679 
-692 GLILDLGVADESNDP
+692 
-707 QLQLRSQTTGAFGPR
+707 
-722 MTFRTD
+722 
-728 SASPAAGDRV
+728 
-738 GTFLFQGEDSGSGA
+738 
-752 QDYAE
+752 
-757 IRGLIQD
+757 
-764 PTAANEVGKLS
+764 
-775 LLAWPSSANARGL
+775 
-788 HVQGI
+788 
-793 PSVTS
+793 
-798 GAKVNIDHDGNTYGL
+798 
-813 HLNNVLVE
+813 
-821 ATAAELSLLDGGST
+821 
-835 VGSSITIA
+835 ITI
-843 DTDGFIVNN
+843 N
-852 GGVTKLIPALD
+852 
-863 LKTYAGGGGGGG
+863 
-875 SRTSPTSITTTTTL
+875 
-889 SAPAASTLEEIYYI
+889 
-903 DSGSAVTVTLVAAS
+903 LVAAA
-917 TVDGFKYNLKRLG
+917 TAGAEFQYTFKVLG
-930 AGAVTIALNG
+930 SGAVTIDPNG
-940 SDVIDH
+940 SEYIDH
-946 SGQTS
+946 SGQTTYTPI
-951 FSLANQYDSI
+951 QYDAV
-961 TLVSDGTNNRWL
+961 TLLCDGSNWYL
-973 II
+973 V

>member
-39 VAGNYALP
+39 VAGNYTLP

-92 TALKGDFYIIS
+92 TALKGDFYLVS
-103 VAGSLAG
+103 AAGSLAG

-119 VFNQNAANPV
+119 VFNQNATNPV

-167 GNYNLPA
+167 GNYNLPT
-174 VDGSNGQAITT
+174 VDGSANQAITT
-185 NGSGTLSF
+185 NGLGTLSF

-202 DPSPQLGA
+202 DTTPQLGG

-236 IQLGAD
+236 IKLGAD
-242 LIPDADATHT
+242 LIPDADTTHT

-271 RFKAKNDSGGVINK
+271 RFKAKNDSGGLISK
-285 GQVVYIKGISGT
+285 GQAVYIKGISGT

-311 MPAFGLALAS
+311 MPAFGLALAN

-366 PAGEANLIQNIGR
+366 PAGETNLIQNIGR

-423 SSVALS
+423 SSITLS
-429 SLNDDLSYLEPANNL
+429 SLNDDLSYLTPTNNL
-444 SDVSSASAARTN
+444 SDVANAGTARTN
-456 LGLGTAATQDIGTT
+456 LGLGTAATSDTGDFLAAT
-470 ANDVVQLDG
+470 AGLND
-479 SARLPAVDGSQLT
+479 
-492 NLPAAA
+492 
-498 GSLLASNNLSDVA
+498 LSDV
-511 NISTSR
+511 SFT
-517 ANLGLGNAGL
+517 
-527 YNVGTAA
+527 
-534 SNVVQ
+534 
-539 LDGSARLPA
+539 
-548 VDGSQLTN
+548 
-556 LPAAAGALLSANNLS
+556 AGAGIDNYVLTYDNGTSSWGAEAISGGGDLLAANNLS
-571 DVANIST
+571 DLANF
-578 SRANL
+578 A
-583 GLGNAGL
+583 
-590 YNVGTAASNVVQLD
+590 TA
-604 GSARLPAVDGSQLT
+604 RT
-618 NLPAPVES
+618 N
-626 DTLDSVTTRGS
+626 
-637 STTNSVST
+637 
-645 GHHTPSSAGSYDLG
+645 
-659 STVAE
+659 
-664 WRNLYLADNSKIVMG
+664 
-679 LDQDVELIHDPDD
+679 
-692 GLILDLGVADESNDP
+692 LGVAIGSDVQAHDAG
-707 QLQLRSQTTGAFGPR
+707 L
-722 MTFRTD
+722 D
-728 SASPAAGDRV
+728 SISAL
-738 GTFLFQGEDSGSGA
+738 T
-752 QDYAE
+752 
-757 IRGLIQD
+757 
-764 PTAANEVGKLS
+764 TAANKMIYTTAADTYAVADLTSAGRALLDDADAAAQRTTLGLVIGTDVLSDVVQDPSPQLGGDLDLNGQDLVTTSNADLDLAPDGTGVVVVRGNQTGGNNPGALKLNCEQNTHGITIKS
-775 LLAWPSSANARGL
+775 PTHASAAAYTL
-788 HVQGI
+788 TL
-793 PSVTS
+793 P
-798 GAKVNIDHDGNTYGL
+798 VNDGNA
-813 HLNNVLVE
+813 NEVLR
-821 ATAAELSLLDGGST
+821 
-835 VGSSITIA
+835 
-843 DTDGFIVNN
+843 TDGSGVLSWVAQS
-852 GGVTKLIPALD
+852 GGYSIDLD
-863 LKTYAGGGGGGG
+863 
-875 SRTSPTSITTTTTL
+875 PVSITTSNVTL
-889 SAPAASTLEEIYYI
+889 TAPSVSHEYYI
-903 DSGSAVTVTLVAAS
+903 VRNSTSAITINLVAAA
-917 TVDGFKYNLKRLG
+917 T
-930 AGAVTIALNG
+930 AGAEFQYTFKVLGSGTVTIDPNG
-940 SDVIDH
+940 SEYIDH

-951 FSLANQYDSI
+951 YNPIQYDAV
-961 TLVSDGTNNRWL
+961 TLLCDGSNWYL
-973 II
+973 V

>member
-57 QTDGS
+57 QTDGL

-556 LPAAAGALLSANNLS
+556 LPA
-571 DVANIST
+571 
-578 SRANL
+578 
-583 GLGNAGL
+583 
-590 YNVGTAASNVVQLD
+590 
-604 GSARLPAVDGSQLT
+604 
-618 NLPAPVES
+618 PVES

-692 GLILDLGVADESNDP
+692 GLILDLGVADGSNDP

>member
-10 AAAASTD
+10 AAAAESD
-17 TLDSVTTRGST
+17 TLDTVTTRGST

-47 TADGTNGQFL
+47 TVDGSNGQFL

-62 GSVSFASVSVTGGL
+62 GSVSFATVSVTGGL

-119 VFNQNAANPV
+119 VFNQDAANPV

-167 GNYNLPA
+167 GNYNLPT
-174 VDGSNGQAITT
+174 VDGSANQAITT

-193 STVLTDVVQ
+193 NTVLTDVVE
-202 DPSPQLGA
+202 DTTPQLGG
-210 PLDVNGQAITSASN
+210 PLDVNGQAITSASS

-236 IQLGAD
+236 IKLGTD

-252 IGSES
+252 IGSEN

-271 RFKAKNDSGGVINK
+271 RFKAKNDSGGVISK
-285 GQVVYIKGISGT
+285 GQAVYIKGISGT

-311 MPAFGLALAS
+311 MPAFGLALAN

-423 SSVALS
+423 SSIALS
-429 SLNDDLSYLEPANNL
+429 SLNDDLSYLTPANNL
-444 SDVSSASAARTN
+444 SDLDNAATARTN
-456 LGLGTAATQDIGTT
+456 LGVAIGSDVQAYDAQLADVAGLTPADGSFIVGDGANFVSESGATARASLGLTIGTDVLAATAGLNDLSDVSFTAGPGIDNYVLTYDNGTSSWGAEAVSGGGDLLAANNLSDLDNAATARTNLGVAIGSDVQAYDAQLADVAGLTPADGSFIVGDGANFVAESGATARTSLGLGTAATSNTGDFLAST
-470 ANDVVQLDG
+470 AGLNDLSDVSFTAGPGIDNYV
-479 SARLPAVDGSQLT
+479 LT
-492 NLPAAA
+492 YDNASSSWGAEAAA
-498 GSLLASNNLSDVA
+498 G
-511 NISTSR
+511 
-517 ANLGLGNAGL
+517 GG
-527 YNVGTAA
+527 Y
-534 SNVVQ
+534 
-539 LDGSARLPA
+539 
-548 VDGSQLTN
+548 
-556 LPAAAGALLSANNLS
+556 
-571 DVANIST
+571 
-578 SRANL
+578 
-583 GLGNAGL
+583 
-590 YNVGTAASNVVQLD
+590 
-604 GSARLPAVDGSQLT
+604 
-618 NLPAPVES
+618 
-626 DTLDSVTTRGS
+626 SVTVDTTTI
-637 STTNSVST
+637 STTN
-645 GHHTPSSAGSYDLG
+645 P
-659 STVAE
+659 
-664 WRNLYLADNSKIVMG
+664 
-679 LDQDVELIHDPDD
+679 
-692 GLILDLGVADESNDP
+692 
-707 QLQLRSQTTGAFGPR
+707 
-722 MTFRTD
+722 
-728 SASPAAGDRV
+728 
-738 GTFLFQGEDSGSGA
+738 
-752 QDYAE
+752 
-757 IRGLIQD
+757 
-764 PTAANEVGKLS
+764 
-775 LLAWPSSANARGL
+775 
-788 HVQGI
+788 
-793 PSVTS
+793 
-798 GAKVNIDHDGNTYGL
+798 
-813 HLNNVLVE
+813 
-821 ATAAELSLLDGGST
+821 
-835 VGSSITIA
+835 
-843 DTDGFIVNN
+843 
-852 GGVTKLIPALD
+852 
-863 LKTYAGGGGGGG
+863 
-875 SRTSPTSITTTTTL
+875 TTL
-889 SAPAASTLEEIYYI
+889 SSPSDNEEVYIISNSTT
-903 DSGSAVTVTLVAAS
+903 DVTVNLVAAATCGS
-917 TVDGFKYNLKRLG
+917 GFKYTFKVLG
-930 AGAVTIALNG
+930 TGVITLDPNGTEYIDFAAQTTFAIGA
-940 SDVIDH
+940 
-946 SGQTS
+946 
-951 FSLANQYDSI
+951 QYDSVSLQ
-961 TLVSDGTNNRWL
+961 TDGSNWYLV
-973 II
+973 

>member
-110 VNLAVGDHI
+110 VSLAVGDHI

-148 TTRGSTTANSV
+148 TTRGSTTANSI

-202 DPSPQLGA
+202 DTTPQLGG
-210 PLDVNGQAITSASN
+210 PLDVNGQAITSASS

-236 IQLGAD
+236 IKLGAD

-311 MPAFGLALAS
+311 MPAFGLALAN

-347 LNDTVFVSA
+347 LNDTVYVSA

-379 VIRADASAGIIKVGG
+379 VIRADAAAGIIKVGG

-423 SSVALS
+423 SSIALS
-429 SLNDDLSYLEPANNL
+429 SLNDDLSYLAPANNL
-444 SDVSSASAARTN
+444 SDLDNAATARTN
-456 LGLGTAATQDIGTT
+456 LGLAIGSDVQAYDQQLADVAGLTPADGSFIVGDGVNFVAESGATARASLGLTIGTDVLAATAGL
-470 ANDVVQLDG
+470 ND
-479 SARLPAVDGSQLT
+479 
-492 NLPAAA
+492 
-498 GSLLASNNLSDVA
+498 LSDV
-511 NISTSR
+511 SFT
-517 ANLGLGNAGL
+517 
-527 YNVGTAA
+527 
-534 SNVVQ
+534 
-539 LDGSARLPA
+539 
-548 VDGSQLTN
+548 
-556 LPAAAGALLSANNLS
+556 AGAGIDNYVLTYDNGTSSWGAEAISGGGDLLAANNLS
-571 DVANIST
+571 DLANI
-578 SRANL
+578 A
-583 GLGNAGL
+583 
-590 YNVGTAASNVVQLD
+590 TA
-604 GSARLPAVDGSQLT
+604 RT
-618 NLPAPVES
+618 N
-626 DTLDSVTTRGS
+626 
-637 STTNSVST
+637 
-645 GHHTPSSAGSYDLG
+645 
-659 STVAE
+659 
-664 WRNLYLADNSKIVMG
+664 
-679 LDQDVELIHDPDD
+679 
-692 GLILDLGVADESNDP
+692 LGVAIGSDVQAYDAQLADVAGLTPADGSFIVGDGANFVTESGATARASLGLVIGTDVLSDVVQDTTP
-707 QLQLRSQTTGAFGPR
+707 QLGGDLDLNGQDLITTSNADLDLAPHGTGVVVVRGNQTGGNNQGAIKLNCEQNTHGI
-722 MTFRTD
+722 TIK
-728 SASPAAGDRV
+728 SPAHASAATYTLTLPVNDGNASDVLQTDGAGV
-738 GTFLFQGEDSGSGA
+738 LSWVAQSGGSG
-752 QDYAE
+752 Y
-757 IRGLIQD
+757 
-764 PTAANEVGKLS
+764 
-775 LLAWPSSANARGL
+775 
-788 HVQGI
+788 
-793 PSVTS
+793 SVT
-798 GAKVNIDHDGNTYGL
+798 V
-813 HLNNVLVE
+813 
-821 ATAAELSLLDGGST
+821 
-835 VGSSITIA
+835 
-843 DTDGFIVNN
+843 DT
-852 GGVTKLIPALD
+852 T
-863 LKTYAGGGGGGG
+863 T
-875 SRTSPTSITTTTTL
+875 ITTTNPTNLT
-889 SAPAASTLEEIYYI
+889 SPSDNEEVYI
-903 DSGSAVTVTLVAAS
+903 INNGATAVTVNMVAAATCGSGFRYTFKVLGTGTITLDPNS
-917 TVDGFKYNLKRLG
+917 TEY
-930 AGAVTIALNG
+930 
-940 SDVIDH
+940 IDH
-946 SGQTS
+946 SGQTTYS
-951 FSLANQYDSI
+951 PSQYDSV
-961 TLVSDGTNNRWL
+961 TMVTDGSNWYLV
-973 II
+973 

>member
-10 AAAASTD
+10 AAAAESD
-17 TLDSVTTRGST
+17 TLDTVTTRGST

-47 TADGTNGQFL
+47 TVDGSNGQFL

-62 GSVSFASVSVTGGL
+62 GSVSFATVSVTGGL

-119 VFNQNAANPV
+119 VFNQDAANPV

-167 GNYNLPA
+167 GNYNLPT
-174 VDGSNGQAITT
+174 VDGSANQAITT

-193 STVLTDVVQ
+193 NTVLTDVVE
-202 DPSPQLGA
+202 DTTPQLGG
-210 PLDVNGQAITSASN
+210 PLDVNGQAITRASS

-236 IQLGAD
+236 IKLGAD

-252 IGSES
+252 IGSEN

-271 RFKAKNDSGGVINK
+271 RFKAKNDSGGVISK
-285 GQVVYIKGISGT
+285 GQAVYIKGISGT

-311 MPAFGLALAS
+311 MPAFGLALAN

-423 SSVALS
+423 SSIALS
-429 SLNDDLSYLEPANNL
+429 SLNDDLSYLTPANNL
-444 SDVSSASAARTN
+444 SDLDNAATARTN
-456 LGLGTAATQDIGTT
+456 LGVAIGSDVQAYDAQLADVAGLTPADGSFIVGDGANFVSESGATARASLGLTIGTDVLAATAGLNDLSDVSFTAGPGIDNYVLTYDNGTSSWGAEAVSGGGDLLAANNLSDLDNAATARTNLGVAIGSDVQAYDAQLADVAGLTPADGSFIVGDGANFVAESGATARTSLGLGTAATSNTGDFLAST
-470 ANDVVQLDG
+470 AGLNDLSDVSFTAGPGIDNYV
-479 SARLPAVDGSQLT
+479 LT
-492 NLPAAA
+492 YDNASSSWGAEAAA
-498 GSLLASNNLSDVA
+498 G
-511 NISTSR
+511 
-517 ANLGLGNAGL
+517 GG
-527 YNVGTAA
+527 Y
-534 SNVVQ
+534 
-539 LDGSARLPA
+539 
-548 VDGSQLTN
+548 
-556 LPAAAGALLSANNLS
+556 
-571 DVANIST
+571 
-578 SRANL
+578 
-583 GLGNAGL
+583 
-590 YNVGTAASNVVQLD
+590 
-604 GSARLPAVDGSQLT
+604 
-618 NLPAPVES
+618 
-626 DTLDSVTTRGS
+626 SVTVDTTTI
-637 STTNSVST
+637 STTN
-645 GHHTPSSAGSYDLG
+645 P
-659 STVAE
+659 
-664 WRNLYLADNSKIVMG
+664 
-679 LDQDVELIHDPDD
+679 
-692 GLILDLGVADESNDP
+692 
-707 QLQLRSQTTGAFGPR
+707 
-722 MTFRTD
+722 
-728 SASPAAGDRV
+728 
-738 GTFLFQGEDSGSGA
+738 
-752 QDYAE
+752 
-757 IRGLIQD
+757 
-764 PTAANEVGKLS
+764 
-775 LLAWPSSANARGL
+775 
-788 HVQGI
+788 
-793 PSVTS
+793 
-798 GAKVNIDHDGNTYGL
+798 
-813 HLNNVLVE
+813 
-821 ATAAELSLLDGGST
+821 
-835 VGSSITIA
+835 
-843 DTDGFIVNN
+843 
-852 GGVTKLIPALD
+852 
-863 LKTYAGGGGGGG
+863 
-875 SRTSPTSITTTTTL
+875 TTL
-889 SAPAASTLEEIYYI
+889 SSPSDNEEVYIISNSTT
-903 DSGSAVTVTLVAAS
+903 DVTVNLVAAATCGS
-917 TVDGFKYNLKRLG
+917 GFKYTFKVLG
-930 AGAVTIALNG
+930 TGVITLDPNGTEYIDFAAQTTFAIGA
-940 SDVIDH
+940 
-946 SGQTS
+946 
-951 FSLANQYDSI
+951 QYDSVSLQ
-961 TLVSDGTNNRWL
+961 TDGSNWYLV
-973 II
+973 

>member
-10 AAAASTD
+10 AAAAESD
-17 TLDSVTTRGST
+17 TLDTVTTRGST

-47 TADGTNGQFL
+47 TVDGSNGQFL

-62 GSVSFASVSVTGGL
+62 GSVSFATVSVTGGL

-119 VFNQNAANPV
+119 VFNQDAANPV

-167 GNYNLPA
+167 GNYNLPT
-174 VDGSNGQAITT
+174 VDGSANQAITT

-193 STVLTDVVQ
+193 NTVLTDVVE
-202 DPSPQLGA
+202 DTTPQLGG
-210 PLDVNGQAITSASN
+210 PLDVNGQAITSASS

-236 IQLGAD
+236 IKLGAD

-252 IGSES
+252 IGSEN

-271 RFKAKNDSGGVINK
+271 RFKAKNDSGGVISK
-285 GQVVYIKGISGT
+285 GQAVYIKGIAGT

-311 MPAFGLALAS
+311 MPAFGLALAN

-423 SSVALS
+423 SSIALS
-429 SLNDDLSYLEPANNL
+429 SLNDDLSYLTPANNL
-444 SDVSSASAARTN
+444 SDLDNAATARTN
-456 LGLGTAATQDIGTT
+456 LGVAIGSDVQAYDAQLADVAGLTPADGSFIVGDGANFVSESGATARASLGLTIGTDVLAATAGLNDLSDVSFTAGPGIDNYVLTYDNGTSSWGAEAVSGGGDLLAANNLSDLDNAATARTNLGVAIGSDVQAYDAQLADVAGLTPADGSFIVGDGANFVAESGATARTSLGLGTAATSNTGDFLAST
-470 ANDVVQLDG
+470 AGLNDLSDVSFTAGPGIDNYV
-479 SARLPAVDGSQLT
+479 LT
-492 NLPAAA
+492 YDNASSSWGAEAAA
-498 GSLLASNNLSDVA
+498 G
-511 NISTSR
+511 
-517 ANLGLGNAGL
+517 GG
-527 YNVGTAA
+527 Y
-534 SNVVQ
+534 
-539 LDGSARLPA
+539 
-548 VDGSQLTN
+548 
-556 LPAAAGALLSANNLS
+556 
-571 DVANIST
+571 
-578 SRANL
+578 
-583 GLGNAGL
+583 
-590 YNVGTAASNVVQLD
+590 
-604 GSARLPAVDGSQLT
+604 
-618 NLPAPVES
+618 
-626 DTLDSVTTRGS
+626 SVTVDTTTI
-637 STTNSVST
+637 STTN
-645 GHHTPSSAGSYDLG
+645 P
-659 STVAE
+659 
-664 WRNLYLADNSKIVMG
+664 
-679 LDQDVELIHDPDD
+679 
-692 GLILDLGVADESNDP
+692 
-707 QLQLRSQTTGAFGPR
+707 
-722 MTFRTD
+722 
-728 SASPAAGDRV
+728 
-738 GTFLFQGEDSGSGA
+738 
-752 QDYAE
+752 
-757 IRGLIQD
+757 
-764 PTAANEVGKLS
+764 
-775 LLAWPSSANARGL
+775 
-788 HVQGI
+788 
-793 PSVTS
+793 
-798 GAKVNIDHDGNTYGL
+798 
-813 HLNNVLVE
+813 
-821 ATAAELSLLDGGST
+821 
-835 VGSSITIA
+835 
-843 DTDGFIVNN
+843 
-852 GGVTKLIPALD
+852 
-863 LKTYAGGGGGGG
+863 
-875 SRTSPTSITTTTTL
+875 TTL
-889 SAPAASTLEEIYYI
+889 SSPSDNEEVYIISNSTT
-903 DSGSAVTVTLVAAS
+903 DVTVNLVAAATCGS
-917 TVDGFKYNLKRLG
+917 GFKYTFKVLG
-930 AGAVTIALNG
+930 TGVITLDPNGTEYIDFAAQTTFAIGA
-940 SDVIDH
+940 
-946 SGQTS
+946 
-951 FSLANQYDSI
+951 QYDSVSLQ
-961 TLVSDGTNNRWL
+961 TDGSNWYLV
-973 II
+973 